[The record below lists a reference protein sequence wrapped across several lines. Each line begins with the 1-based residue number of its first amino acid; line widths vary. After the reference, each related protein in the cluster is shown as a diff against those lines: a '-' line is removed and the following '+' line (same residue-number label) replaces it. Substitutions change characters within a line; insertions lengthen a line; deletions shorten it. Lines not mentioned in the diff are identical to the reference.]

1 MTEGT
6 PKDSEKA
13 DLSANSGTRAPLS
26 QYLQTDAEQ
35 EEGWTVVSS
44 DESENRTERQTN
56 VSVLKQIKRFLSE
69 DASPE
74 SSFLSPE
81 AKSASYRVDYPYY
94 DGEMNAEPV
103 GSNSNVEP
111 TERSR
116 NMEAQEAAS
125 TQLPSGEN
133 KHESPD
139 FSEVLKNSSSKEKE
153 SIKEV
158 ALTASGIDYSERRFE
173 DVRGENQSAQA
184 ANAPISENNFELKKF
199 EYVKRD
205 EEGAVESELDN
216 GGISESRE
224 PNADSS
230 QASAPFT
237 VDLSYLAEDAFR
249 RLDSQGTPDQ
259 TPPSAVQD
267 FEITPPNPF
276 PHSSDE
282 GSKGT
287 ELHIAKGTAAGY
299 ARRDSVWSSRFAIF
313 RKIADLLAGQKKEE
327 EREQTPE
334 ESVAF
339 EVSPVEASEP
349 TENSKDN
356 AELNDYGETVAIAIA
371 PCYDKLNLL
380 SSIDSTV
387 VTLE

>member
-35 EEGWTVVSS
+35 EEGWTVISS

-94 DGEMNAEPV
+94 DGEMNAEPDAQ
-103 GSNSNVEP
+103 NSAVELK
-111 TERSR
+111 EQGRS
-116 NMEAQEAAS
+116 METLKDAS
-125 TQLPSGEN
+125 TQVPSGEN

-139 FSEVLKNSSSKEKE
+139 GSEISKDSCSKEKE
-153 SIKEV
+153 LIKEV
-158 ALTASGIDYSERRFE
+158 ALTASGIDYSERSFE
-173 DVRGENQSAQA
+173 DVRDEKPNVQA
-184 ANAPISENNFELKKF
+184 ANAPISENDVELNKF
-199 EYVKRD
+199 EYDIRD
-205 EEGAVESELDN
+205 EGAAVELGLGN
-216 GGISESRE
+216 GGINENGKS
-224 PNADSS
+224 NTDSP
-230 QASAPFT
+230 QAGAPFT

-276 PHSSDE
+276 THSSDE

-299 ARRDSVWSSRFAIF
+299 AQRDSEWSSRFAIF
-313 RKIADLLAGQKKEE
+313 RKFADLLAGQKKEE